1 MIPEESSSCGVNEF
15 VATALEPV
23 IEETDSFEPRLMVMK
38 TGGLEHNTPWKV
50 DEDGKIYNE

>member
-1 MIPEESSSCGVNEF
+1 MSPEESSTCGVNEF

-38 TGGLEHNTPWKV
+38 TGGWSITRH
-50 DEDGKIYNE
+50 GKWMKMEK